1 MPQTLDSGRFD
12 TATRSYSLTRSGQSR
27 DTSKRYH
34 SNPRSLI
41 RHHSSTLHPPRY
53 VSRSQ
58 SARVS
63 AFKPLTFTARGN
75 PGARYHHHDAQ
86 SPLFGGDDGYDPDD
100 YHEGGLMRASSSALC
115 RPHISSRVAARV
127 SWYEEERG
135 PHCQPPVRAAHALH
149 VQITFCTC
157 RYGLLTSDAAVV
169 LNKLRFY
176 LKFRYIPLN
185 CLVLIQHC
193 LIVAM

>member
-1 MPQTLDSGRFD
+1 MRLCPRVSLLVSHNSFWQLISLHLPQTLDSGRFD
-12 TATRSYSLTRSGQSR
+12 TATRSYSLTRRSRGQSR
-27 DTSKRYH
+27 DTAKRYH

-63 AFKPLTFTARGN
+63 AFKPLTFTAHGN
-75 PGARYHHHDAQ
+75 PGARYHHHDGQ
-86 SPLFGGDDGYDPDD
+86 VPLFGGDDGYDPDD

-135 PHCQPPVRAAHALH
+135 PPPVRVAHALH

-157 RYGLLTSDAAVV
+157 RSLSARADMVYWRVMLLS
-169 LNKLRFY
+169 F
-176 LKFRYIPLN
+176 
-185 CLVLIQHC
+185 
-193 LIVAM
+193 